1 MSTRPDQRQGRVLRL
16 LTIQGKIG
24 TSDPDV
30 LPMENSMNILSIN
43 VGSSSIRFGVYDM
56 VSGTVLFES
65 HIDRPESVEVALRG
79 IQVTLTQAGVGRI
92 DAIGHRIAHGAGDYA
107 RPVLIDAVVEAAI
120 ERCTPLAPQHNPG
133 NLAGVRLAR
142 THWPDVPHVAVFDT
156 AFHRSTYAVP
166 EAWRDAGLKRYGF
179 HGTSHQH
186 VMEAVAQHMG
196 VSASGLR
203 IVSCHLGNGASVC
216 AIERGLSVDTSMGMT
231 ALEGLVM
238 GSRCGDLDPGAYPY
252 LMRTLGLSPDQIEA
266 ALYEDS
272 GLKALSGCGGD
283 VRDVEAQALL
293 GNARAQL
300 ALQVFAYHARKY
312 IGAYAATMG
321 GCDVIAFT
329 GGIGEN
335 SPAMRRRI
343 CHGFEF
349 LGLHLDEAR
358 NDSYQ
363 AMSPQPL
370 ELQQPHSRMKVMVV
384 RAREEWM
391 IARET
396 YGLLRRASHGMVAG
410 GATPIPAAVSAHHV
424 HLTQASVEA
433 LFGAG
438 YQLIVG
444 HALSQTGYW
453 AARETVD
460 VVAEHGRIDRVRV
473 LGPCRGANQ
482 IEITR
487 TEARRIGID
496 VPLRLS
502 GHTDDTPTVTLV
514 GPAGKLRSNGLIVA
528 HRHVHAS
535 PSDADRLG
543 LHDGDRIEVTLD
555 TSPRAISFSDVVFR
569 VSADAT
575 LEMHIDTDEANAA
588 GIPHGGDGVLVRS
601 DCHATVCHC
610 HGSAQPR
617 PPGASPPV

>member
-1 MSTRPDQRQGRVLRL
+1 
-16 LTIQGKIG
+16 
-24 TSDPDV
+24 
-30 LPMENSMNILSIN
+30 MNILSIN
-43 VGSSSIRFGVYDM
+43 VGSSSVKYGVYDM
-56 VSGTVLFES
+56 VPGTVIFDS
-65 HIDRPESVEVALRG
+65 HVDRPQSVEAALSG
-79 IQVTLTQAGVGRI
+79 IQEKLTQAGVSRI
-92 DAIGHRIAHGAGDYA
+92 DAVGHRIAHGAGEYA
-107 RPVLIDAVVEAAI
+107 RPVLIDAVVETAI
-120 ERCTPLAPQHNPG
+120 ERCTALAPQHNPG
-133 NLAGVRLAR
+133 NLAGVRWAR
-142 THWPDVPHVAVFDT
+142 AHWPELPHVAVFDT
-156 AFHRSTYAVP
+156 AFHRSMPAQASTYAVP

-186 VMEAVAQHMG
+186 VMEAVAEHMG
-196 VSASGLR
+196 VPASGLR

-238 GSRCGDLDPGAYPY
+238 GTRCGDLDPGAYPY
-252 LMRTLGLSPDQIEA
+252 LMRTLGLTSDQIEA
-266 ALYEDS
+266 ALYSDS
-272 GLKALSGCGGD
+272 GLKALSGSSGD
-283 VRDVEAQALL
+283 LREVEAQALL

-300 ALQVFAYHARKY
+300 ALQVFAYSARKY
-312 IGAYAATMG
+312 IGAYMATMG

-349 LGLHLDEAR
+349 LGLHLDDDR
-358 NDSYQ
+358 NESYQ
-363 AMSPQPL
+363 PTSPQPV
-370 ELQQPHSRMKVMVV
+370 ELQQPHSRMKAMVV

-396 YGLLRRASHGMVAG
+396 YGLLRQASHGVLAG
-410 GATPIPAAVSAHHV
+410 GAAAIPVAVSAHHV

-433 LFGAG
+433 LFGTG
-438 YQLIVG
+438 YQLSVG
-444 HALSQTGYW
+444 HALSQVGYW

-460 VVAEHGRIDRVRV
+460 VVAERGRIDRVRV

-482 IEITR
+482 IEIAQ

-496 VPLRLS
+496 APLRLS

-514 GPAGKLRSNGLIVA
+514 GPAGILRSNGLIVA

-555 TSPRAISFSDVVFR
+555 ASPRTTSFADVVLR
-569 VSADAT
+569 VSADAL

-588 GIPHGGDGVLVRS
+588 GIPHGGDGVLVRAG
-601 DCHATVCHC
+601 CHATVCRC
-610 HGSAQPR
+610 HGSTQLWLR
-617 PPGASPPV
+617 PPGVSPPV

>member
-1 MSTRPDQRQGRVLRL
+1 MH
-16 LTIQGKIG
+16 
-24 TSDPDV
+24 
-30 LPMENSMNILSIN
+30 ILSLN
-43 VGSSSIRFGVYDM
+43 VGSSSIKFGVYDM
-56 VSGTVLFES
+56 VRETVLFES
-65 HIDRPESVEVALRG
+65 HVDRPESVPAAWNG
-79 IQVTLTQAGVGRI
+79 ILESLTQAAVGPI
-92 DAIGHRIAHGAGDYA
+92 DAVGHRIAHGAGDYA
-107 RPVLIDAVVEAAI
+107 RPVLIDAGVEAAI
-120 ERCTPLAPQHNPG
+120 EHWAPLAPQHNPG

-142 THWPDVPHVAVFDT
+142 ARWPGIPHVAVFDT
-156 AFHRSTYAVP
+156 AFHRSMPAQASTYAVP
-166 EAWRDAGLKRYGF
+166 QAWREAGLKRYGF

-186 VMEAVAQHMG
+186 VMEAVAGHIG
-196 VSASGLR
+196 VPASSLR

-252 LMRTLGLSPDQIEA
+252 LMRTLGLTAEQIEK

-272 GLKALSGCGGD
+272 GLKALSGISGD
-283 VRDVEAQALL
+283 LREVEAQALL

-300 ALQVFAYHARKY
+300 ALQVFAYRVRKS
-312 IGAYAATMG
+312 IGAYAAAMG
-321 GCDVIAFT
+321 GCDIIAFT

-343 CHGFEF
+343 CQGFEF
-349 LGLHLDEAR
+349 LGLHL
-358 NDSYQ
+358 NDDWNESYLPG
-363 AMSPQPL
+363 SGPPV

-384 RAREEWM
+384 RASEEWM

-396 YGLLRRASHGMVAG
+396 FALLKQAGNGLVPGSNSS
-410 GATPIPAAVSAHHV
+410 IPVAVSAHHV

-438 YQLIVG
+438 YQLTLE
-444 HALSQTGYW
+444 HELSQAGYW
-453 AARETVD
+453 AASETVD
-460 VVAEHGRIDRVRV
+460 VVAERGRIDRVRV

-496 VPLRLS
+496 APLRLS
-502 GHTDDTPTVTLV
+502 GNTDDTPTVTIV

-535 PSDADRLG
+535 PADADRLG
-543 LHDGDRIEVTLD
+543 LHDGDRIEVTLG
-555 TSPRAISFSDVVFR
+555 TSARTISFADVVLR
-569 VSADAT
+569 ISAGAA

-588 GIPHGGDGVLVRS
+588 GIPHGGEGVLVRA
-601 DCHATVCHC
+601 DCRATVCQC

-617 PPGASPPV
+617 APRVSPSVGGASRDGADARRQGQ